1 MPHLLI
7 IGATGVLGGAASRFF
22 LEKGYRVT
30 AFVRES
36 KKAGELEVKGAFII
50 VGDLTNPQTLNG
62 IFKEADIV
70 LTTAHGMMG
79 RGKNKSQ
86 AVDEAGHKLV
96 IDEAKKA
103 GVKHFIY
110 TSINTASPI
119 HPIDFF
125 RIKYLIEQY
134 LIKSGLCY
142 SILKL
147 PAFMEW
153 HVYNLLGKNIVGK
166 GKTFILGSGN
176 NPTNFIA
183 VKDVV
188 LAIDKITLNDNY
200 FNKIVPVAGPQNIS
214 RNEIAELFGKAL
226 NIKPKVGHVP
236 VGILK
241 LLSILFQPFHPGIV
255 RIMKLS
261 VVTENSDGTMN
272 IKNSITQFGLK
283 PTTIEAFIQTVIE
296 KNNNAR

>member
-7 IGATGVLGGAASRFF
+7 IGASGVLGIAASRFF

-30 AFVRES
+30 AFVRDS
-36 KKAGELEVKGAFII
+36 KKIQGLEAKGASII

-62 IFKEADIV
+62 IFKEVDIV
-70 LTTAHGMMG
+70 LTSAHGMMG
-79 RGKNKSQ
+79 KGKNKSLS
-86 AVDEAGHKLV
+86 VDEAGHKRL

-110 TSINTASPI
+110 TSVNTASPE

-125 RIKYLIEQY
+125 RTKYVMEQY

-142 SILKL
+142 TILKM

-153 HVYNLLGKNIVGK
+153 HVYNLLGKNILEK
-166 GKTFILGSGN
+166 GKTTILGSGN

-188 LAIDKITLNDNY
+188 SAIDKIALNENY
-200 FNKIVPVAGPQNIS
+200 FNKIVSVGGPQNIS

-226 NIKPKVGHVP
+226 KIKPQVGHVP
-236 VGILK
+236 IGVLK
-241 LLSILFQPFHPGIV
+241 LLSGLFQPFHPGIA

-261 VVTENSDGTMN
+261 ITTDTSNETMEDKYT
-272 IKNSITQFGLK
+272 IAQFGLK
-283 PTTIEAFIQTVIE
+283 PTTIEEFIQAVIE
-296 KNNNAR
+296 KKGNDR